1 MGLLDMP
8 KDPVMLLSFVNMRLR
23 DEEINLAEFAAGF
36 SVSEESIKEKLSAV
50 GYTYDEKLNKFV

>member
-23 DEEINLAEFAAGF
+23 DEGINLSEFAAGF